1 MLNPFSEAP
10 MRFSMSC
17 SRTRILAL
25 ASLLSLAAFG
35 NRMALAQGCLPSRF
49 TSPAL
54 GSLGGGGG
62 DVYVPSGIWQ
72 VGLAYRYVSS
82 NQLIIGHHARNDLAP
97 GGIPSFVHSALMNV
111 SLVYGVTDRLALTL
125 NTPMARGS
133 LELTYPDGQ
142 RHRNTAAGLGEM
154 SASASYWLKSAHPL
168 RPGGNV
174 AIGVGVKAP
183 TGRNDVAGTFWKA
196 DGTSISFPVAPA
208 IQLGDGGWGY
218 VLSTNGFLP
227 VFERS
232 YMYGGG
238 SYTFNPR
245 TTTDV
250 VKAPGSTLHWA
261 APDTWDANAGLSMFL
276 SSTLGL
282 SANVG
287 VLVYGTPRRDVFG
300 GHDNGERLPAISGYV
315 SPGIGITRGAHTLT
329 FSLPVRAYMNFR
341 PSLVDAA
348 AGQPGGGGLARRL
361 ILLSYSVR
369 S

>member
-1 MLNPFSEAP
+1 
-10 MRFSMSC
+10 MRLSMSFP
-17 SRTRILAL
+17 RPTMLTL
-25 ASLLSLAAFG
+25 ASVLAAFAA
-35 NRMALAQGCLPSRF
+35 RSAVAQGCLPSRF

-54 GSLGGGGG
+54 GSLGGAGG
-62 DVYVPSGIWQ
+62 DIYVPAGTWQ
-72 VGLAYRYVSS
+72 VGFAYRYVNS
-82 NQLIIGHHARNDLAP
+82 NQLIVGHQARNDLAP
-97 GGIPSFVHSALMNV
+97 GGIPSFVHSQLLNV

-125 NTPMARGS
+125 NAPMARGS

-168 RPGGNV
+168 DPGGNV

-183 TGRNDVAGTFWKA
+183 TGSNDVAGTFWKA

-208 IQLGDGGWGY
+208 IELGDGGWGY
-218 VLSTNGFLP
+218 VLSTKGFLP

-232 YMYGGG
+232 YVYGGG

-261 APDTWDANAGLSMFL
+261 VPDTWEASAGLSTFL
-276 SSTLGL
+276 SSALGL

-287 VLVYGTPRRDVFG
+287 VLAYGTPRRDVFG
-300 GHDNGERLPAISGYV
+300 GRDNGERLPAISGYV
-315 SPGIGITRGAHTLT
+315 SPGIGITRGAHTVT

-348 AGQPGGGGLARRL
+348 AGLPGGGGLARRL
-361 ILLSYSVR
+361 ILLSYTVR